1 MKAKICTILG
11 GNLVLI
17 WTSELMTRDQEK
29 SIASN

>member
-1 MKAKICTILG
+1 MKENMLYFG

-17 WTSELMTRDQEK
+17 WISELMTHDQEK